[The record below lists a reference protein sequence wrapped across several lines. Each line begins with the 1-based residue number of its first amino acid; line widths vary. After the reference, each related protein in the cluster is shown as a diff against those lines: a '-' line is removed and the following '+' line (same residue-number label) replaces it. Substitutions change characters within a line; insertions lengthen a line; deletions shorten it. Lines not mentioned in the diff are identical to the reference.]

1 MANTHVLEAI
11 LNVFLYERG
20 QPLEKVRL
28 CLKCVISTVHN
39 DSI

>member
-11 LNVFLYERG
+11 LNVFLYGREK
-20 QPLEKVRL
+20 PLEKALL